1 MDHHMLCPIKYTEH
15 LNVIR
20 KVTKPSLVRS
30 KKFPDATKSSQF
42 NPSVPRT
49 VRISVTDPDATDS
62 SSDEE
67 EMLFGRRRVKKY
79 INEISIETAVK
90 CEVSIPNSGN
100 GKTVNKRAPEPLQTK
115 QKPMKAQP
123 PQSTG
128 AVRKFRGVRQRP
140 WGKWAAEIRDPAR
153 RVRLWL
159 GTYDTAEE
167 AAMVYDNAAI
177 KLRGPDAL
185 TNFSTPPKPEPE
197 PEPEPEI
204 SVLSHSGYESGN
216 ESRNIHSPTSVL
228 RFRMSQ
234 SESGSDP
241 IHVSEECPSV
251 QGSMECEQTV
261 QEIEPFIQCAAEPQ
275 LELAVQQQDV
285 EECQGETS
293 MIPDYS
299 NDYLPTDIPF
309 LNDFFNFDGSAA
321 EQTLFEV
328 STITSTTTTPNCP
341 NDFGSFYNDSLDFG
355 NDFLFN
361 DADFAGFDNFDD
373 LADLGM
379 DDFSQDSVV
388 DYSSVDSLLAI

>member
-1 MDHHMLCPIKYTEH
+1 MDHHHMLCPIKYTEH
-15 LNVIR
+15 RNVIR
-20 KVTKPSLVRS
+20 KVTKPSLVKS
-30 KKFPDATKSSQF
+30 KKFPEATKSSQF

-67 EMLFGRRRVKKY
+67 DMLFGRRRVKKY

-90 CEVSIPNSGN
+90 CEVTIPNSGN

-115 QKPMKAQP
+115 QKPMKVQP
-123 PQSTG
+123 PQSAG

-185 TNFSTPPKPEPE
+185 TNFSIPPK

-216 ESRNIHSPTSVL
+216 ESRNIPSPTSVL

-241 IHVSEECPSV
+241 IHVSEECPSI
-251 QGSMECEQTV
+251 QGSMECEQMV
-261 QEIEPFIQCAAEPQ
+261 QEIEPFVQCAAEPQ
-275 LELAVQQQDV
+275 LELAVQQDV

-293 MIPDYS
+293 MIP
-299 NDYLPTDIPF
+299 DYLPTDIPF

-321 EQTLFEV
+321 EQTLFED
-328 STITSTTTTPNCP
+328 STITSTTTSP
-341 NDFGSFYNDSLDFG
+341 NDFGSLDFG

-361 DADFAGFDNFDD
+361 DADFAEFSNFDD
-373 LADLGM
+373 LGDLGM

>member
-1 MDHHMLCPIKYTEH
+1 
-15 LNVIR
+15 
-20 KVTKPSLVRS
+20 
-30 KKFPDATKSSQF
+30 
-42 NPSVPRT
+42 
-49 VRISVTDPDATDS
+49 
-62 SSDEE
+62 
-67 EMLFGRRRVKKY
+67 
-79 INEISIETAVK
+79 
-90 CEVSIPNSGN
+90 
-100 GKTVNKRAPEPLQTK
+100 
-115 QKPMKAQP
+115 
-123 PQSTG
+123 
-128 AVRKFRGVRQRP
+128 VRQRP

-216 ESRNIHSPTSVL
+216 ESRNIPSPTSVL

-241 IHVSEECPSV
+241 IHVSEECPSI

-261 QEIEPFIQCAAEPQ
+261 QEIEPFVQCAAEPQ
-275 LELAVQQQDV
+275 LELAVQQDV

-321 EQTLFEV
+321 EQTLFED
-328 STITSTTTTPNCP
+328 STITSVTSTTTPNCP
-341 NDFGSFYNDSLDFG
+341 NDFGSLYNDSLDFG

-361 DADFAGFDNFDD
+361 DADFA
-373 LADLGM
+373 
-379 DDFSQDSVV
+379 
-388 DYSSVDSLLAI
+388 

>member
-1 MDHHMLCPIKYTEH
+1 MDHHILCPIKYTEH
-15 LNVIR
+15 RNVIR
-20 KVTKPSLVRS
+20 KVTKPSSSIKS
-30 KKFPDATKSSQF
+30 KKFPEASKSSQY

-67 EMLFGRRRVKKY
+67 EEKLFGRRRVKKY

-90 CEVSIPNSGN
+90 CEVSIPNN
-100 GKTVNKRAPEPLQTK
+100 GKTVNKRAPEALQTK
-115 QKPMKAQP
+115 QKPMKVQP
-123 PQSTG
+123 QQSAGT
-128 AVRKFRGVRQRP
+128 VKKFRGVRQRP

-185 TNFSTPPKPEPE
+185 TNFITPPKPEPD
-197 PEPEPEI
+197 PEI
-204 SVLSHSGYESGN
+204 SVPSHSGYESGN
-216 ESRNIHSPTSVL
+216 ESHNIPSPTSVL

-234 SESGSDP
+234 SSEETEQLSLSDP
-241 IHVSEECPSV
+241 VQVSEECPSV
-251 QGSMECEQTV
+251 QGSMECQ
-261 QEIEPFIQCAAEPQ
+261 EPFVQCGAEP
-275 LELAVQQQDV
+275 LELTAQQEV

-321 EQTLFEV
+321 EQTLFEE
-328 STITSTTTTPNCP
+328 TIVTPPTTTRSCP
-341 NDFGSFYNDSLDFG
+341 NDFGLSYNDTSSLDFT
-355 NDFLFN
+355 NDFLFS
-361 DADFAGFDNFDD
+361 DADFANFDD
-373 LADLGM
+373 LGSLGM
-379 DDFSQDSVV
+379 DDFFQDKVV

>member
-15 LNVIR
+15 RNVIR
-20 KVTKPSLVRS
+20 KVTKQSLVKA
-30 KKFPDATKSSQF
+30 KKFPQF

-67 EMLFGRRRVKKY
+67 DMLFGRRRVKKY

-115 QKPMKAQP
+115 QKPMKVQP
-123 PQSTG
+123 PQSAG

-197 PEPEPEI
+197 PEI

-216 ESRNIHSPTSVL
+216 ESRNIPSPTSVL

-234 SESGSDP
+234 SESGSGP
-241 IHVSEECPSV
+241 IHVSEECPSI

-261 QEIEPFIQCAAEPQ
+261 QEIEPFAQCAAEPQ
-275 LELAVQQQDV
+275 LELAVQQDV

-321 EQTLFEV
+321 EQTLFED
-328 STITSTTTTPNCP
+328 STITSVTSTTTTPNCP
-341 NDFGSFYNDSLDFG
+341 NDFGDFGSLYNDSLDFG
-355 NDFLFN
+355 SDFLFN
-361 DADFAGFDNFDD
+361 DADFAEFNNFD
-373 LADLGM
+373 DLGM
-379 DDFSQDSVV
+379 DDFSQDNVV

>member
-15 LNVIR
+15 RNVIR
-20 KVTKPSLVRS
+20 KVTKPSPVKS
-30 KKFPDATKSSQF
+30 KKFPEPQKSNQY
-42 NPSVPRT
+42 NRSVPPKT

-67 EMLFGRRRVKKY
+67 DELFGRRRVKKY

-90 CEVSIPNSGN
+90 CEVSMPTS
-100 GKTVNKRAPEPLQTK
+100 GKTAVKKRAADVLQPK
-115 QKPMKAQP
+115 QKPMKVKEVQP
-123 PQSTG
+123 PQSAG

-185 TNFSTPPKPEPE
+185 TNFITPPN
-197 PEPEPEI
+197 PEI
-204 SVLSHSGYESGN
+204 EFPSNSGYESGN
-216 ESRNIHSPTSVL
+216 ESRNIPSPTSVL

-234 SESGSDP
+234 SSEETEQQSRSEP
-241 IHVSEECPSV
+241 VQEECPSV
-251 QGSMECEQTV
+251 QGPMECEQTV
-261 QEIEPFIQCAAEPQ
+261 QDVEPVQNVEPFGLPVKQEM
-275 LELAVQQQDV
+275 

-293 MIPDYS
+293 MIPGYS
-299 NDYLPTDIPF
+299 NDYLPTDVPF
-309 LNDFFNFDGSAA
+309 LEDFFNFEAA
-321 EQTLFEV
+321 EQTLFED
-328 STITSTTTTPNCP
+328 TMTGFP
-341 NDFGSFYNDSLDFG
+341 NDLGTSYNDISSSDFV

-361 DADFAGFDNFDD
+361 DDFDDSFQDLGTLGVDDYFQDIGADF
-373 LADLGM
+373 
-379 DDFSQDSVV
+379 
-388 DYSSVDSLLAI
+388 SSVDSLLAI